1 MRGKRG
7 HQAELFQSIP
17 TRVSGV
23 GRPRPSRPRSDQSQA
38 VGRGGVAMSASDNRA
53 LVVDIPS
60 AERDLAEAIYAQL
73 ISAEHVEYALE
84 VWRDSLLLK
93 TWSDADRMKSVLAL
107 TSSSAIDAVLTRRL
121 REAARTG
128 PWDTP

>member
-1 MRGKRG
+1 
-7 HQAELFQSIP
+7 
-17 TRVSGV
+17 
-23 GRPRPSRPRSDQSQA
+23 
-38 VGRGGVAMSASDNRA
+38 MSAD
-53 LVVDIPS
+53 
-60 AERDLAEAIYAQL
+60 RDLAEAIYQEI

>member
-1 MRGKRG
+1 
-7 HQAELFQSIP
+7 
-17 TRVSGV
+17 
-23 GRPRPSRPRSDQSQA
+23 
-38 VGRGGVAMSASDNRA
+38 MSASDNRA

-60 AERDLAEAIYAQL
+60 AERDLAEAIYAEL

-93 TWSDADRMKSVLAL
+93 TWSDADRMKSVLAHI
-107 TSSSAIDAVLTRRL
+107 SSSAIDAVLTRRL

-128 PWDTP
+128 PWEGTP